1 MSSEPRSF
9 GAASGEAPEG
19 NAGTTSGGGGLPEP
33 SSVDTAR
40 REIAPRWF
48 ELASLAGIVTLGTVG
63 SVGLLLAIVGRYTTI
78 AALGIGLPLAAVAL
92 VVLHRNLPEGGTSRA
107 AQLGAAAALVLAVG
121 YGAFAGL
128 TPSQNVVV
136 ARDPGSYASTG
147 RWLARE
153 GTLEVDARGPAF
165 GGIRGLRFSG
175 AAVFDVGKP
184 FPPAT
189 VPGEVGE
196 IRESGQIE
204 FQFNHLASVAL
215 AVAYDIGGYQ
225 IMFRLP
231 ALLSAVVLLTLYA
244 VTVRVTRRPYVSLL
258 APALLA
264 ASMPFLYVARNTYS
278 ESFASTL
285 LWGAVLVLIGV
296 HERPRVGVAA
306 VGGLLLGALVCAR
319 VDALLYVGMIFP
331 LAAISIAAA
340 TRADVRNARLRA
352 WVAAIIATGAV
363 GAIGWYD
370 LSERSGFYVNSLGP
384 RLSMLRTALV
394 VSASASVIGLV
405 AWTLAAPLR
414 RLAEHMRRP
423 VAVAGAVV
431 VAAVILYGWLVR
443 PHVETAE
450 TPLRLPTIENIQR
463 RDGLPV
469 EPSRSY
475 AEDSLRWM
483 AWYLGAPA
491 LAAAIGGLT
500 WATWR
505 AIKGRADAANV
516 TLVILCLGA
525 GALYWYDPNITPD
538 QLWATRRFIPATF
551 PSLAV
556 WAAAAVGALAS
567 TGPALRLR
575 RARPAA
581 GVGALALAAILLLV
595 PPLVTTAPLRWQRI
609 QPGYLKPVLETC
621 DAVGPEGAIIV
632 LGGFGGST
640 LAQTLRGWCGVPVAA
655 QGSAVSPEKL
665 PALAAEIEAN
675 GHRLYLVSPD
685 IRGFNDVRI
694 PGGPEPISTTAMVQP
709 WMVEQ
714 TLDRPPSHYV
724 DPDDALTVPTPFAL
738 HVLEVEP
745 GTAVPG

>member
-1 MSSEPRSF
+1 MNAEIPGIEARPRH
-9 GAASGEAPEG
+9 AAETGLATP
-19 NAGTTSGGGGLPEP
+19 AG
-33 SSVDTAR
+33 

-48 ELASLAGIVTLGTVG
+48 ELAALAGIVTLATVG

-78 AALGIGLPLAAVAL
+78 AALGVGLPLAAAAL

-107 AQLGAAAALVLAVG
+107 AQFGAAAALVLAVG

-136 ARDPGSYASTG
+136 TRDPGSYASTG

-153 GTLEVDARGPAF
+153 GTLEVDARGSAF
-165 GGIRGLRFSG
+165 DGIRGLRFSG
-175 AAVFDVGKP
+175 AAVFDVGEP

-189 VPGEVGE
+189 VPGEVDE

-204 FQFNHLASVAL
+204 FQFNHLAPVAL
-215 AVAYDIGGYQ
+215 AIAYDIGGYQ
-225 IMFRLP
+225 LMFRLP
-231 ALLSAVVLLTLYA
+231 ALLSAVVLLALYA
-244 VTVRVTRRPYVSLL
+244 VTVRVTRRPFVSLL

-278 ESFASTL
+278 ESFAATL

-296 HERPRVGVAA
+296 HDRPRAGVAA

-319 VDALLYVGMIFP
+319 VDALLYVGMVFP

-340 TRADVRNARLRA
+340 TQTAVRNDRIRA
-352 WVAAIIATGAV
+352 WAAAIFAAGAV

-370 LSERSGFYVNSLGP
+370 LSERSGFYVDGLAPQLSL
-384 RLSMLRTALV
+384 LRTALV
-394 VSASASVIGLV
+394 VSVAVSVFGLV

-414 RLAEHMRRP
+414 RLAQRLRRP
-423 VAVAGAVV
+423 AAVAGAVL
-431 VAAVILYGWLVR
+431 VAAIIGYGWLVR

-450 TPLRLPTIENIQR
+450 TSLRLPTVETLQR

-505 AIKGRADAANV
+505 GIKGRADAANV
-516 TLVILCLGA
+516 TLVVLCLGA

-551 PSLAV
+551 PSLAL

-567 TGPALRLR
+567 TGPAQRLR

-581 GVGALALAAILLLV
+581 GVGALALATILLLV

-609 QPGYLKPVLETC
+609 QPGYLKPILETC
-621 DAVGPEGAIIV
+621 DTVGPDAAIIV
-632 LGGFGGST
+632 LGGFGGAT
-640 LAQTLRGWCGVPVAA
+640 LPQSLRGWCGVPVAS

-665 PALAAEIEAN
+665 PALAAQIEAN
-675 GHRLYLVSPD
+675 GHHLYLVSPD

-694 PGGPEPISTTAMVQP
+694 PGGPEPISTTAVDQV
-709 WMVEQ
+709 WMAEQ

-724 DPDDALTVPTPFAL
+724 DRHKVLTVPTPFTL

-745 GTAVPG
+745 GGAVPG